1 MLEKFLTFLLGS
13 KHERDLKE
21 LVPLMQK
28 ISALEPEVMKYPDED
43 FAARTGEFKQRLA
56 KGETLDHLLPEA
68 YALVREAARRKLGER
83 IFDVQLMG
91 AIVLHKGRITEM
103 KTGEGKTLAS
113 VPAAY
118 LNSLTGKG
126 VHVITVNDYL
136 AERDAGWMGPIFN
149 MLGVSV
155 GVILS
160 QMDNVQRKESYA
172 RDITYGT
179 NNEFGFDYLR
189 DNMCWSPTEKVQRG
203 HAYAIVDEIDN
214 ILIDEARTPL
224 IISGMAEDDTF
235 KFAEVNKLVD
245 QLVDCEKDPVTGR
258 YPDGDAQPKGDFK
271 LEEKN
276 KRVTF
281 TDQGMNHIEEL
292 LQRRGLIR
300 DSLFSEQNFEFIH
313 YFTQALRAH
322 KLYAK
327 DVDYVVQ
334 DGKVQI
340 VDEFT
345 GRILFGRRYSEGL
358 HQAIEA
364 KERIKIA
371 QRNRTLATITFQNY
385 FRMYGKLAGM
395 TGTADTEA
403 QEFGKIYNLDVV
415 VIPTNRPVVRADA
428 DDEIYLTEEE

>member
-1 MLEKFLTFLLGS
+1 MLQKILTFLLGS
-13 KHERDLKE
+13 QHERDLKD

-28 ISALEPEVMKYPDED
+28 ISALELEVMRYPDED
-43 FAARTGEFKQRLA
+43 FAAKTEEFRQRLA
-56 KGETLDHLLPEA
+56 KGEPLDNLLPEA

-160 QMDNVQRKESYA
+160 QMDNAQRKESYA

-189 DNMCWSPTEKVQRG
+189 DNMCWSPAEKVQRG

-245 QLVDCEKDPVTGR
+245 QLVDCEKDPATGR
-258 YPDGDAQPKGDFK
+258 YPEGDAQPKGDFK

-300 DSLFSEQNFEFIH
+300 DSLFTERE
-313 YFTQALRAH
+313 LRVH
-322 KLYAK
+322 P
-327 DVDYVVQ
+327 
-334 DGKVQI
+334 
-340 VDEFT
+340 
-345 GRILFGRRYSEGL
+345 LFHPGP
-358 HQAIEA
+358 A
-364 KERIKIA
+364 
-371 QRNRTLATITFQNY
+371 
-385 FRMYGKLAGM
+385 
-395 TGTADTEA
+395 
-403 QEFGKIYNLDVV
+403 
-415 VIPTNRPVVRADA
+415 RP
-428 DDEIYLTEEE
+428 

>member
-1 MLEKFLTFLLGS
+1 MNYA
-13 KHERDLKE
+13 D
-21 LVPLMQK
+21 
-28 ISALEPEVMKYPDED
+28 AD
-43 FAARTGEFKQRLA
+43 FSRKTEEFRRRIA
-56 KGETLDHLLPEA
+56 EGETLDSLLPEA
-68 YALVREAARRKLGER
+68 YALVREAARRILGER

-91 AIVLHKGRITEM
+91 AVVLHKGRITEM

-136 AERDAGWMGPIFN
+136 AERDAGWMGPIFRL
-149 MLGVSV
+149 LGVSV

-160 QMDNVQRKESYA
+160 QMDNATRKESYA

-189 DNMCWSPTEKVQRG
+189 DNMCWSPAEKVQRG

-245 QLVDCEKDPVTGR
+245 QLVECEKDPLTGT
-258 YPDGDAQPKGDFK
+258 YPEGNVQPAGDYK

-292 LQRRGLIR
+292 LQKRGLIR
-300 DSLFSEQNFEFIH
+300 GSLFIDENFEFIH

-345 GRILFGRRYSEGL
+345 GRILYGRRYSEGL

-385 FRMYGKLAGM
+385 FRMYGKLAGHD
-395 TGTADTEA
+395 GNGGHRGAGVRQDLQPRRGGHPDQQA
-403 QEFGKIYNLDVV
+403 
-415 VIPTNRPVVRADA
+415 PRPPRQ
-428 DDEIYLTEEE
+428 

>member
-1 MLEKFLTFLLGS
+1 MLQNILTFLLGS

-21 LVPLMQK
+21 LVPIMQK
-28 ISALEPEVMKYPDED
+28 INELEPTVKEYPDSR
-43 FAARTGEFKQRLA
+43 FAEKTAEFRERLSGGERIDA
-56 KGETLDHLLPEA
+56 LLPEA

-91 AIVLHKGRITEM
+91 AVVLHKGRIMEM

-126 VHVITVNDYL
+126 VHIVTVNDYL
-136 AERDAGWMGPIFN
+136 AERDAGWMGPIYSL
-149 MLGVSV
+149 LGVSV

-160 QMDNVQRKESYA
+160 QMDNAQRKEAYGK
-172 RDITYGT
+172 DITYGT

-189 DNMCWSPTEKVQRG
+189 DNMCWSPSEKVQRG

-245 QLVDCEKDPVTGR
+245 QLMECEKDPATGT
-258 YPDGDAQPKGDFK
+258 YPEGDTDSAGDFK

-281 TDQGMNHIEEL
+281 TDQGMNHVESL
-292 LQRRGLIR
+292 LMKRGLIR
-300 DSLFSEQNFEFIH
+300 DSLFTDLNFEYIH

-345 GRILFGRRYSEGL
+345 GRILYGRRYSEGL

-371 QRNRTLATITFQNY
+371 AAEPH
-385 FRMYGKLAGM
+385 AGHHHLPELLPHVR
-395 TGTADTEA
+395 EA
-403 QEFGKIYNLDVV
+403 
-415 VIPTNRPVVRADA
+415 RRA
-428 DDEIYLTEEE
+428 

>member
-1 MLEKFLTFLLGS
+1 MLQNFLTFLLGS

-21 LVPLMQK
+21 LVPIVQR
-28 ISALEPEVMKYPDED
+28 INALEPQAMALAEAD
-43 FAARTGEFKQRLA
+43 FPAKTAEFKRRIA
-56 KGETLDHLLPEA
+56 DGESLDALLPEA
-68 YALVREAARRKLGER
+68 YALAREAARRKLGER
-83 IFDVQLMG
+83 LFDVQLMG
-91 AIVLHKGRITEM
+91 GVVLHKGKIVEM

-118 LNSLTGKG
+118 LNSLAGTG
-126 VHVITVNDYL
+126 VHIITVNDYL
-136 AERDAGWMGPIFN
+136 AERDAAWMGPIYDL
-149 MLGVSV
+149 LGVSV

-160 QMDNVQRKESYA
+160 QMDNAQRKESYA
-172 RDITYGT
+172 KDITYGT

-189 DNMCWSPTEKVQRG
+189 DNMCWSPAEKVQRG
-203 HAYAIVDEIDN
+203 HAFAIVDEIDN

-245 QLVDCEKDPVTGR
+245 QLVECEKESATGT
-258 YPDGDAQPKGDFK
+258 YPEGNVDSAGDFK

-281 TDQGMNHIEEL
+281 TDQGMNAIEGL
-292 LQRRGLIR
+292 LLKRGLIR
-300 DSLFSEQNFEFIH
+300 DSLFIDENFEYIH

-322 KLYAK
+322 KLFHK

-345 GRILFGRRYSEGL
+345 GRILYGRRYSEGL

-364 KERIKIA
+364 KERI
-371 QRNRTLATITFQNY
+371 
-385 FRMYGKLAGM
+385 
-395 TGTADTEA
+395 
-403 QEFGKIYNLDVV
+403 
-415 VIPTNRPVVRADA
+415 
-428 DDEIYLTEEE
+428 

>member
-1 MLEKFLTFLLGS
+1 
-13 KHERDLKE
+13 
-21 LVPLMQK
+21 MQK
-28 ISALEPEVMKYPDED
+28 ISALEPEVMRYADED
-43 FAARTGEFKQRLA
+43 FAAKTEEFRQRLA
-56 KGETLDHLLPEA
+56 KGEPLDNLLPEA

-160 QMDNVQRKESYA
+160 QMDNAQRKESYA

-189 DNMCWSPTEKVQRG
+189 DNMCWSPAEKVQRG

-245 QLVDCEKDPVTGR
+245 QLVDCEKDPATGR
-258 YPDGDAQPKGDFK
+258 YPEGDAQPKGDFK

-300 DSLFSEQNFEFIH
+300 DSLFYRAE
-313 YFTQALRAH
+313 LRVH
-322 KLYAK
+322 P
-327 DVDYVVQ
+327 
-334 DGKVQI
+334 
-340 VDEFT
+340 
-345 GRILFGRRYSEGL
+345 LFHPGP
-358 HQAIEA
+358 A
-364 KERIKIA
+364 
-371 QRNRTLATITFQNY
+371 
-385 FRMYGKLAGM
+385 
-395 TGTADTEA
+395 
-403 QEFGKIYNLDVV
+403 
-415 VIPTNRPVVRADA
+415 RP
-428 DDEIYLTEEE
+428 